1 MEKDIICNIIREAQ
15 DFIPRIKLYERPV
28 QYEDKGNYVFVGV
41 RQCGKS
47 YMLYQRIQQLLR
59 EGHDIGEIVYINF
72 DDERLQTMKSDEL
85 DIILQ
90 AHASMSETKPLL
102 FFDEIQN
109 VDGWEHFARRLA
121 NQQYQVY
128 ITGSNARMLGRDI
141 ATTLGGRYWTRNVY
155 PFSFQEYLGFKG
167 INLDKNWYYSAQ
179 ERASIERVFDDYFHF
194 GGFPEVQSVVAKRIW
209 LNDIYNKIFFS
220 DLVVRNKVRNES
232 ALRLTIRRI
241 AESVKHPTA
250 YNRISHLVRSTGAS
264 CHPNTVMDYASY
276 LRDACMTFSL
286 TNYAT
291 QFQERES
298 IKKHYFVDNGL
309 LNIFLNNDE
318 TALLENLCAI
328 HLHRQYS
335 DGELFFY
342 NKNVEVDFYLPEKN
356 TAIQACYNISSN
368 QTTEREVNALVK
380 LHHYKPLERAIIITR
395 NQEDTINTSNGL
407 TIEVRPIWKWLLTE
421 D

>member
-1 MEKDIICNIIREAQ
+1 MEKDIICNINREAQ
-15 DFIPRIKLYERPV
+15 DFIPRINLYERPI
-28 QYEDKGNYVFVGV
+28 QYEEKGNYVFVGI

-59 EGHDIGEIVYINF
+59 EGHEIDEIVYINF

-85 DIILQ
+85 DVILQ

-109 VDGWEHFARRLA
+109 VNGWEHFARRLA
-121 NQQYQVY
+121 NQKYQVS

-141 ATTLGGRYWTRNVY
+141 ATTLGGRYWTRDVY
-155 PFSFQEYLGFKG
+155 PFSFEEYLGFKG
-167 INLDKNWYYSAQ
+167 INLDKNWNHSAQ
-179 ERASIERVFDDYFHF
+179 ARASVERAFDDFFHF
-194 GGFPEVQSVVAKRIW
+194 GGFPEVPSVVAKRIW

-250 YNRISHLVRSTGAS
+250 YNRISHLVKSTGVN

-276 LRDACMTFSL
+276 LRDACMMFSL

-298 IKKHYFVDNGL
+298 IKKHYIAFIFFV
-309 LNIFLNNDE
+309 IFYYILVRILWAN
-318 TALLENLCAI
+318 
-328 HLHRQYS
+328 YS
-335 DGELFFY
+335 ANFY
-342 NKNVEVDFYLPEKN
+342 Y
-356 TAIQACYNISSN
+356 Y
-368 QTTEREVNALVK
+368 
-380 LHHYKPLERAIIITR
+380 
-395 NQEDTINTSNGL
+395 
-407 TIEVRPIWKWLLTE
+407 W
-421 D
+421 